1 MDIKKIITLKI
12 NSSLSPEFIK
22 IIDFSSQH
30 KNHFDNKTSG
40 DTSHMS
46 LIIVSDNFEGLSK
59 ISRERKVHK
68 ILREEIEKYLHS
80 IRLKLYTIKEY
91 DLVRR

>member
-1 MDIKKIITLKI
+1 
-12 NSSLSPEFIK
+12 
-22 IIDFSSQH
+22 
-30 KNHFDNKTSG
+30 FDNKTSG

-91 DLVRR
+91 SLVRR